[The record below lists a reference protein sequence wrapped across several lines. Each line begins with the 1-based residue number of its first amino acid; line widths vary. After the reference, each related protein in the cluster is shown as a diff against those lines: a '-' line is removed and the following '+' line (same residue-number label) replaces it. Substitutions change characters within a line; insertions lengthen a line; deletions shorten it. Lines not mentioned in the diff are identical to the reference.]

1 MPVPLDMKW
10 ADSIHFDRPLRDVS
24 LLIAAPTQDWK
35 TFLHDRETAAYE
47 RGRRDGESAL
57 NEQLLH
63 QRNETMQLQR
73 GIFDSLQNTLP
84 QLRHEAES
92 SLIEIAFEAAKKL
105 VAGLPVDS
113 AMLEAAVR
121 EALLQCE
128 GSAEIL
134 VQLNPEDLALLRQHQ
149 SPLLAGLPETGP
161 LKFAG
166 SADVSR
172 GGCIL
177 QTRFGLVDARR
188 ETKIQQLK
196 QSLTE

>member
-1 MPVPLDMKW
+1 MKW
-10 ADSIHFDRPLRDVS
+10 ADTILFDRPLRDVS
-24 LLIAAPTQDWK
+24 PLTNAPAQDWK
-35 TFLHDRETAAYE
+35 TFLQDREAAAYE
-47 RGRRDGESAL
+47 RGRREGESAL
-57 NEQLLH
+57 NAQLLQ
-63 QRNETMQLQR
+63 QRNETVELQR
-73 GIFDSLQNTLP
+73 GIFDSLQNVLP
-84 QLRHEAES
+84 QVRHESES
-92 SLIEIAFEAAKKL
+92 ALIELAFEAAKKL
-105 VAGLPVDS
+105 VAGLPIDS
-113 AMLEAAVR
+113 SLLEATVR

-134 VQLNPEDLALLRQHQ
+134 VQLNPDDLALLRQHQ
-149 SPLLAGLPETGP
+149 SPLLEGLPETGP

-196 QSLTE
+196 QSLNA

>member
-1 MPVPLDMKW
+1 MKW
-10 ADSIHFDRPLRDVS
+10 ADSIHFDRPRRDVS
-24 LLIAAPTQDWK
+24 LLTAAPVQDWK

-57 NEQLLH
+57 NEQLIS
-63 QRNETMQLQR
+63 QRNETVQLQR

-92 SLIEIAFEAAKKL
+92 ALIEIAFEAAKKL

-113 AMLEAAVR
+113 ALLEAAVR
-121 EALLQCE
+121 EALRQCE

-149 SPLLAGLPETGP
+149 SPLLEGLPKTGP

-166 SADVSR
+166 SAEVSR

-196 QSLTE
+196 QSLNA